1 MLQRTIAR
9 LSPSASAPPFLPL
22 AFRIAA
28 SLGLM
33 LLHLWLPQDAVPTR
47 GEWLYFSLLVF
58 FFLEALVETEFHR
71 QRRGRFF
78 ATPGITGIRW
88 NLLLDVGL
96 VTLVV
101 AYHGADQERLAAFYL
116 FPVLASAFYVGT
128 QDILGVGLF
137 SASLHA
143 LLVVGFSNGW
153 FPPFGGSGLG
163 LEGARRFQV
172 IAMASLQ
179 IFIATLVMMFL
190 RRNLESLRQNLNL
203 REAEADELAELHLRV
218 VESMS
223 SGLVTLD
230 SYFRITS
237 ANPAAEAILQ
247 RKLEPGRLI
256 TDYLPLGQEALQ
268 APMGE
273 PRFELVVP
281 SPEGARIMGGH
292 IAPLRGPDGAKGG
305 SILIFQDLT
314 EWKALEE
321 RTRTAERLAA
331 VGQLSA
337 GLAHELRNP
346 LASIMG
352 CVQLLRGGKDLPSQ
366 DRVLGILA
374 RESDRVNEIVT
385 HFLDFASPRDPQMQ
399 PIALPT
405 FLEGVAASWEMDPRT
420 QGLPLQMPPDPPALL
435 IPVDPTSA
443 HRIFMNLLSNARK
456 AVAGVPEPRVA
467 LGWALEGRRLSLWVE
482 DNGCGMDEDRRR
494 RLFLPFQSGFEEGAG
509 LGMSL
514 VFQMV
519 QGMGW
524 SLNVDSGPGR
534 GTRVTLGIPEAVS
547 LDH

>member
-1 MLQRTIAR
+1 MLQRTLAR
-9 LSPSASAPPFLPL
+9 MSPSASAPPFLPL
-22 AFRIAA
+22 AFRLAA
-28 SLGLM
+28 TVGLV
-33 LLHLWLPQDAVPTR
+33 LLHLWLPQGLLPAK
-47 GEWLYFSLLVF
+47 GEWLYLSMLLF
-58 FFLEALVETEFHR
+58 FFLESIVELEFHR
-71 QRRGRFF
+71 QAKGRLF
-78 ATPGITGIRW
+78 AIPGITGVRW
-88 NLLLDVGL
+88 NLLLDVAL

-101 AYHGADQERLAAFYL
+101 AYHGTDQERLATFYL

-137 SASLHA
+137 SASLYA
-143 LLVVGFSNGW
+143 GLVVGFSNGW
-153 FPPFGGSGLG
+153 LPPFGASGLG
-163 LEGARRFQV
+163 LEGAHRIQV
-172 IAMASLQ
+172 VAMASLQ
-179 IFIATLVMMFL
+179 IFTATLVMMFL

-230 SYFRITS
+230 AQGRITS

-247 RKLEPGRLI
+247 RRLEPGVAI
-256 TDYLPLGQEALQ
+256 TDHLPLTPEALG
-268 APMGE
+268 APKGE
-273 PRFELVVP
+273 PRFELTIP
-281 SPEGARIMGGH
+281 SPEGHRIMGGH
-292 IAPLRGPDGAKGG
+292 LAPLRGPQGGSGG

-321 RTRTAERLAA
+321 RTHTAERLAA

-352 CVQLLRGGKDLPSQ
+352 CVQLLAGGKEGPSRE
-366 DRVLGILA
+366 RVLGILA

-385 HFLDFASPRDPQMQ
+385 HFLDFASPREPQMQ
-399 PIALPT
+399 EISLPA
-405 FLEGVAASWEMDPRT
+405 FIEGVAASWEMDPRT
-420 QGLPLQMPPDPPALL
+420 QDLPLVMPGHPPALS
-435 IPVDPTSA
+435 IQGDPTAS
-443 HRIFMNLLSNARK
+443 HRILTNLLSNARK
-456 AVAGVPEPRVA
+456 AVAAVAEPRVS
-467 LGWALEGRRLSLWVE
+467 LGWEQEGDQLILWVE

-519 QGMGW
+519 QRMGW
-524 SLNVDSGPGR
+524 SLRVESVPGQGSR
-534 GTRVTLGIPEAVS
+534 ISLVIPCHDLA
-547 LDH
+547 